1 MKRLLLI
8 LGFSGLFGFV
18 PAQESSD
25 YGLFLGASFDH
36 RQTIL
41 PHPVNVSFMPAV
53 GAFYRYN
60 LNPRYGIRGGINF
73 GMIPNTSSMMLDG
86 HGLFEFNFLPLNPT
100 RDKPKVSTFI
110 AAGLGAFYK
119 SSSNG
124 GNDIGVTIPFDVG
137 VKYRIS
143 ENWGLSLEWDLRR
156 IVWRFGENEFSKF
169 APSNWYS
176 YVGVTANYKII
187 RTCKTCP
194 FYESNRKKNR

>member
-25 YGLFLGASFDH
+25 YGLFLGTSFEH
-36 RQTIL
+36 SQTIL
-41 PHPVNVSFMPAV
+41 PYWERGSFMPAI

-60 LNPRYGIRGGINF
+60 LNPRYGIRGGVNF
-73 GMIPNTSSMMLDG
+73 GMIPNTPTMMVDG

-110 AAGLGAFYK
+110 AAGLGAIYY
-119 SSSNG
+119 SSPIAPNFG
-124 GNDIGVTIPFDVG
+124 LTIPFDVG
-137 VKYRIS
+137 VKYRVS

-156 IVWRFGENEFSKF
+156 IVWRFSENEFSMF